1 MKHIYQL
8 VEEHI
13 REYESRLIH
22 MDELLERARKV
33 AGERT
38 EDSEMR
44 TQLADLEWERDKLA
58 SHIDKLKLKSL
69 DDWRKEE
76 IDKAGPMGIWD
87 AVAQQLENL
96 VERVER

>member
-1 MKHIYQL
+1 MTHFNQL

-22 MDELLERARKV
+22 MDELMERARKG
-33 AGERT
+33 AGERV
-38 EDSEMR
+38 EHSEMR
-44 TQLADLEWERDKLA
+44 TQLADLERKRDKLA
-58 SHIDKLKLKSL
+58 SHIDKIKLKSL
-69 DDWRKEE
+69 DDWRKEG

-96 VERVER
+96 VEHVER